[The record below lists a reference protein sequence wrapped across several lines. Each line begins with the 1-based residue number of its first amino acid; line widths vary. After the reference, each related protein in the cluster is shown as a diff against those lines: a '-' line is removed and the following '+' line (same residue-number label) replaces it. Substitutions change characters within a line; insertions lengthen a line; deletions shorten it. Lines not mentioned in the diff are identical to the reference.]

1 MKKLKISIVAL
12 ALGIMSFTA
21 ATNFT
26 MNLDK
31 SHSGFIFSIK
41 HMGIADFNGMF
52 TKFDT
57 KMSATKSDLSD
68 AQIEFTAEAASIDT
82 RIENRDN
89 HVKSADFLD
98 VEKYPEIK
106 FVSTAV
112 KKGKGNNFTVEGDF
126 TMRGVTQKVTLN
138 AEKTGEFVNP
148 ENKQKKIGMKFT
160 GEIKRKDFGVGTE
173 FPEAVLSN
181 EISFIANMEFAVTE

>member
-1 MKKLKISIVAL
+1 
-12 ALGIMSFTA
+12 
-21 ATNFT
+21 
-26 MNLDK
+26 
-31 SHSGFIFSIK
+31 
-41 HMGIADFNGMF
+41 MGIADFNGLF

-57 KMSATKSDLSD
+57 KMTATKSDLSD

-82 RIENRDN
+82 RIEKRDN

-106 FVSTAV
+106 FVSTSV
-112 KKGKGNNFTVEGDF
+112 KKGKGDNFTVEGDF
-126 TMRGVTQKVTLN
+126 TMHGVTKKVTLN

-181 EISFIANMEFAVTE
+181 EIKFVADMQFAVAE